1 MSNVSPF
8 LDSFVN
14 HQEDTNK
21 LTEVMAQLTNSKRCA
36 LFVKGRT
43 SKDRRYSIM
52 NNKYSNSTDHI
63 LLAKYPVIDI
73 NSYHISFHSS
83 KDITGLHISN
93 SGNDLKTFLT
103 DEVVL
108 NILIIPV
115 ISSTE
120 RLGTICLYNSTSDY
134 DDESVRILSPYI
146 CITQLIL
153 GKEQI
158 LLDYKRVCNDKS
170 YASKDIFLANMSHE
184 IRTPLNGVIGYGQL
198 LANTELNQT
207 QKGYVSSMNQ
217 CSIQLMK
224 IINDILDFSKLSS
237 GKMKINSE
245 CFQLR
250 DITVS
255 INGAIGQHLNNK
267 RQKLIVSI
275 DQHVPDFI
283 VMDKQ
288 KLIQILINLVSN
300 ASKFTDIGG
309 LIRIEILNNTP
320 TDIPITSQEIMLSVT
335 DNGIGISK
343 ADQCKLFNTYMQI
356 ESSIYKS
363 GTGLGLA
370 ISKKLCELLGGDIS
384 VNSSIGNGSTF
395 TFTVK
400 YQPIESFA
408 KSIQTNVELLK
419 GKTILVVDD
428 NADNRIVISEILESW
443 EMHPVTVGTALE
455 ALRMILGNRYPF
467 SIGLIDIC
475 MPGTTG
481 TELAK
486 QIKEER
492 PFFPLIALSS
502 IDSFVSSSEFECK
515 LDKPINKIQLFNSI
529 HNILIKNINPSSYI
543 GQSNTVYPSSTSP
556 IDKFNKSARILVAE
570 DIEYNRRLITSMLE
584 SLGYTNVSEAD
595 DGQVTYDMI
604 EKSYADDNLY
614 DILLLDIRMPQM
626 DGYDV
631 MHAMNLRHWK
641 IPKIIVI
648 TASVSDEDRE
658 KCATLGVEYF
668 ISKPVDLTEL
678 KNVLLC
684 VSEAK

>member
-1 MSNVSPF
+1 MSTVSPF

-21 LTEVMAQLTNSKRCA
+21 LAEVMAHLTNSKLCA
-36 LFVKGRT
+36 LFVKGRP
-43 SKDRRYSIM
+43 SKDRRYSII
-52 NNKYSNSTDHI
+52 NHKHSNSTDHI
-63 LLAKYPVIDI
+63 LLAKYPIIDI
-73 NSYHISFHSS
+73 NSSHISFHSP

-93 SGNDLKTFLT
+93 SGNDLTTFLT

-115 ISSTE
+115 ISNTE

-207 QKGYVSSMNQ
+207 QKGYVNSMNQ

-300 ASKFTDIGG
+300 ASKFTDISG

-320 TDIPITSQEIMLSVT
+320 TDIQELMFSVT

-384 VNSSIGNGSTF
+384 VNSSLGNGSTF
-395 TFTVK
+395 IFTVK

-428 NADNRIVISEILESW
+428 NADNRIVISEMLESW
-443 EMHPVTVGTALE
+443 EMHPVAVGTALE

-467 SIGLIDIC
+467 SLGLIDIC

-529 HNILIKNINPSSYI
+529 HNILVKNINPSSYI
-543 GQSNTVYPSSTSP
+543 GQSNTVYPSSTSS
-556 IDKFNKSARILVAE
+556 IDKFNKSARILIAE
-570 DIEYNRRLITSMLE
+570 DIEYNRRLIASMLE
-584 SLGYTNVSEAD
+584 SLGYTNVSEAE

-631 MHAMNLRHWK
+631 MHTMNLRNWK